1 MSETPTPETDAMEVR
16 IVPSRFAR
24 RLERERDA
32 ARRERDEARRELDLV
47 SDKLC
52 KSESAYLK
60 NEEIIDGLKNEI
72 EHTET
77 FFREKLSR
85 AADDVNEAKRERD
98 DFLNELVAARDGW
111 SKALEERDE
120 ARRSL
125 KHIEEYGAEKINAA
139 VSLRQ
144 ELTKAMETDWTAIG
158 YREGMSAALHSGGI
172 RGSKWHAE
180 RKGLQGE
187 AADNYISG
195 FNAALDEYE
204 QEEAK

>member
-1 MSETPTPETDAMEVR
+1 MSDTPETDKAEDRDPIMYDDWAW
-16 IVPSRFAR
+16 IVPANFAR

-32 ARRERDEARRELDLV
+32 ARRELDLV

-98 DFLNELVAARDGW
+98 EARRDLVAAEELHRRRF
-111 SKALEERDE
+111 STVKAEYDAACTKLAEAERERDE
-120 ARRSL
+120 ARRELAEIMSCIEQAIDHHKGHQHFNSVFAL
-125 KHIEEYGAEKINAA
+125 MNLLDNINKRRKHDPI
-139 VSLRQ
+139 
-144 ELTKAMETDWTAIG
+144 
-158 YREGMSAALHSGGI
+158 
-172 RGSKWHAE
+172 
-180 RKGLQGE
+180 
-187 AADNYISG
+187 
-195 FNAALDEYE
+195 
-204 QEEAK
+204 